1 MKDIILLNKEYRGE
15 YRGDVAFVMKRVLLK
30 MGENICRMKR

>member
-1 MKDIILLNKEYRGE
+1 MKDIILLNKEYRWDG
-15 YRGDVAFVMKRVLLK
+15 AFVMKRVPLK